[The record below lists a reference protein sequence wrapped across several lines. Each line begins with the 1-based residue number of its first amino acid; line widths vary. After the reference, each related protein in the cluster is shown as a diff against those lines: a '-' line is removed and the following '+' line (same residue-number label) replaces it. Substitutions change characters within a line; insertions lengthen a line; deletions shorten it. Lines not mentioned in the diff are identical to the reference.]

1 MTHFVGIKQA
11 ANVHIIFILKDFRV
25 NNSTLFGLVI

>member
-11 ANVHIIFILKDFRV
+11 ANVHIVILKDFRV
-25 NNSTLFGLVI
+25 NNSTLFGSVI